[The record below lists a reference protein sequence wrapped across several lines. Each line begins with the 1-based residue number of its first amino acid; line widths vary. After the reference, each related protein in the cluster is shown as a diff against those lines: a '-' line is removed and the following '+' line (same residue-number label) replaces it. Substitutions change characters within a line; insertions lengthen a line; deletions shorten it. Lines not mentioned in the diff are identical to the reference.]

1 MKGFLIAAATI
12 AAMVMLVPLIVWG
25 GTGDWRHALH
35 ALKEYLR
42 VMGAIVAVGLI
53 LTIGALLAGM

>member
-1 MKGFLIAAATI
+1 MNGFLIAAATI
-12 AAMVMLVPLIVWG
+12 AAMVMIVPLIVWG

-42 VMGAIVAVGLI
+42 VMGAIAAVGLI
-53 LTIGALLAGM
+53 LTIGSFLAGM